1 MYAIWL
7 HSEGQNK
14 LGRLV
19 EGNFCYLLSC
29 EIKVVRWAKE
39 SNLLCTGQ
47 HSHHLWQELLDGKV
61 NAILLVSITLQ
72 QVVQLSDKM
81 IC

>member
-29 EIKVVRWAKE
+29 EIKE
-39 SNLLCTGQ
+39 DS
-47 HSHHLWQELLDGKV
+47 
-61 NAILLVSITLQ
+61 
-72 QVVQLSDKM
+72 
-81 IC
+81 